1 MKKNL
6 VIVES
11 PAKAKTI
18 QKFLG
23 KDFDVKSS
31 FGHIRDLSPKKLSV
45 DVENNFEPQY
55 EVPKEKKK
63 VVSELKK
70 AAKDHEIVWLA
81 TDEDREGEAIAWHI
95 LDTLGLKEDRT
106 KRIAFHEITKN
117 AIKEAL
123 DNPRT
128 IDYNLVNAQ
137 QARRILDRLVGYELS
152 PLLWKKV
159 RPALSA
165 GRVQSVAVRLIVERE
180 EEIENF
186 KPESY
191 FKLQAVFT
199 FTGTDGNTYELTA
212 NLTEN
217 IKSEKEVKEFL
228 ESLKG
233 AGFKILSIEKK
244 EGIKN
249 PPPPF
254 TTSTLQQEASRKYGM
269 PVSQTMRIAQKLY
282 EEGHITYMRT
292 DSVHLSNLAI
302 NTAKKVIAD
311 LFGEN
316 YSQPRQ
322 YQTKIK
328 SAQEAH
334 EAIRPT
340 YIAKQEIEGTA
351 AEKKLYDLIW
361 KRTVASQMKSA
372 KFERTVITIG
382 TIDTSAVTP
391 NDKYKWVSEGEIL
404 LFDGFLKVYKEST
417 DDEHNEDEK
426 NVLPADI
433 SQDTDLNLKK
443 VVATQKYT
451 RHLPRYTEAS
461 LVKKLEEL
469 GIGRPS
475 TYAPIISTIQQRQYV
490 ERKTIEGKEREIK
503 IYTLSNKRLTERTK
517 KEKTGFEKNKL
528 VPTDIGKIVNNF
540 LIKYFP
546 EIVNYNFTAT
556 VEKQF
561 DIIAEGKLDWRKMIA
576 DFYKEFHK
584 KIEDTTSNAE
594 KEKTGKLLGTDPETG
609 KPVYSK
615 IGRFGPYIQI
625 GEATDSE
632 KPQFFPLPKG
642 TSIND
647 VTLDYALKIT
657 RIKKNNKVGT
667 YEGKEITRGIG
678 KYGPYIRWNG
688 KFYPIPKNIDYTE
701 ITEEQAIEII
711 NEKNK
716 KDKEKLVKEFA
727 NDPDL
732 KILKGR
738 WGNYIKYKGKNYR
751 IPKNMRDKDL
761 SYEECMKIVEAE
773 KSKK

>member
-23 KDFDVKSS
+23 KDYDVKSS

-45 DVENNFEPQY
+45 DIENNFEPQY
-55 EVPKEKKK
+55 EIPKEKKK
-63 VVSELKK
+63 LVSELKK
-70 AAKDHEIVWLA
+70 AAKEHETVWLA
-81 TDEDREGEAIAWHI
+81 TDEDREGEAIAWH
-95 LDTLGLKEDRT
+95 LSEALKLKDKNT
-106 KRIAFHEITKN
+106 KRIAFHEITKD
-117 AIKEAL
+117 AIKKAIES
-123 DNPRT
+123 PRG

-159 RPALSA
+159 KPALSA

-186 KPESY
+186 KPESF

-199 FTGTDGNTYELTA
+199 FEGTDGKVHELQAT
-212 NLTEN
+212 LSDN
-217 IKSEKEVKEFL
+217 IKTEKEVEKL
-228 ESLKG
+228 LDLLKN
-233 AGFKILSIEKK
+233 AGFRILSIEKK
-244 EGIKN
+244 EAVKN

-254 TTSTLQQEASRKYGM
+254 TTSTLQQEASRKLGL
-269 PVSQTMRIAQKLY
+269 PVSRTMRIAQKLY

-302 NTAKKVIAD
+302 NTAKKVITD
-311 LFGEN
+311 LYGAE

-340 YIAKQEIEGTA
+340 YINKQTIEGTA
-351 AEKKLYDLIW
+351 QEKKLYDLIW
-361 KRTVASQMKSA
+361 KRTIASQMKSA
-372 KFERTVITIG
+372 KFERTIITIG
-382 TIDTSAVTP
+382 IQP
-391 NDKYKWVSEGEIL
+391 PQKYNWVAEGEIL

-417 DDEHNEDEK
+417 DDEKGEEGAK
-426 NVLPADI
+426 LLPADI
-433 SQDTDLNLKK
+433 SKDTELALKK
-443 VVATQKYT
+443 VVAMQKFT

-475 TYAPIISTIQQRQYV
+475 TYAPIISTIQDRQYV
-490 ERKTIEGKEREIK
+490 ERKTIEGQERPVTI
-503 IYTLSNKRLTERTK
+503 ITLSSGKITRKTK
-517 KEKTGFEKNKL
+517 KEKTGYEKNKL
-528 VPTDIGKIVNNF
+528 VPTDIGRIVNGF

-576 DFYKEFHK
+576 DFYKDFHK
-584 KIEDTTSNAE
+584 KIEETTSTAK
-594 KEKTGKLLGTDPETG
+594 KELTGKELGTDPATG
-609 KPVYSK
+609 KPVFAK
-615 IGRFGPYIQI
+615 IGRYGPYIQV
-625 GEATDSE
+625 GDSSDTE
-632 KPQFFPLPKG
+632 KPKFYPIPPGK
-642 TSIND
+642 SISDITPEYAQKLIN
-647 VTLDYALKIT
+647 LDK
-657 RIKKNNKVGT
+657 KVGK

-678 KYGPYIRWNG
+678 KYGPYLYWNG
-688 KFYPIPKNIDYTE
+688 KYYPIPKDIDMTE
-701 ITEEQAIEII
+701 ITEEKAIEII
-711 NEKNK
+711 NAKIAQ
-716 KDKEKLVKEFA
+716 DKQRFVKQFD

-732 KILKGR
+732 QILKGR
-738 WGNYIKYKGKNYR
+738 WGLYIKYKGKNYR
-751 IPKNMRDKDL
+751 IPKEYKGKDL
-761 SYEECMKIVEAE
+761 SYDDCMKIINAA
-773 KSKK
+773 K